1 MDHERLASDWLR
13 VIRGRRSQRAF
24 SRRIGY
30 RSNIAYR
37 WESGVCFPTAREVLA
52 LCQRFGLDVEAAGR
66 KFLTASSGGSAALQ
80 LTQAQGV
87 AAFLEAARGEATIV
101 DLSKRSG
108 HSRFAI
114 SRWLKGTAEPRLPEF
129 LAVLEAATFRAL
141 DFVAAFTDP
150 AKLPSVADE
159 WRALEAARNVAYD
172 VPWSS
177 AVLRVLELQGAT
189 KPKRHRRGRIAAR
202 IGISVE
208 EEERCLNAL
217 LAARLIRLEHGR
229 YVIDRT
235 RTVDTRADPKR
246 SRELRAHWIDVAR
259 ERLTR
264 GVRGTYG
271 YNVMS
276 LSVADLEK
284 LRELHVAYFRDMQAL
299 VADSPS
305 ECVVL
310 FNTQLVRLDGSGTGA
325 P

>member
-1 MDHERLASDWLR
+1 MNHERLASDWLR
-13 VIRGRRSQRAF
+13 AIRGRRSQRAF
-24 SRRIGY
+24 SRRLGY
-30 RSNIAYR
+30 RSNISYR

-52 LCQRFGLDVEAAGR
+52 VCQRFGLNVDAA
-66 KFLTASSGGSAALQ
+66 A
-80 LTQAQGV
+80 
-87 AAFLEAARGEATIV
+87 AAFLAPTDPRPVELGLTRSDGLAAFLHAARGEATIV
-101 DLSKRSG
+101 DLARRSG
-108 HSRFAI
+108 HSRFAV
-114 SRWLKGTAEPRLPEF
+114 SRWLKGEAEPRLPEF

-141 DFVAAFTDP
+141 DFVSAFTDP

-172 VPWSS
+172 VPWSP
-177 AVLRVLELQGAT
+177 AVLRVLELEDYT
-189 KPKRHRRGRIAAR
+189 KQKRHRPGWIATR
-202 IGISVE
+202 IGISE
-208 EEERCLNAL
+208 EEEAHCLDAL
-217 LAARLIRLEHGR
+217 LAARQVRLERGR

-246 SRELRAHWIDVAR
+246 SREVRAHWIDVAR

-264 GVRGTYG
+264 GVNGTFG

-276 LSVADLEK
+276 LSLADLDK

-310 FNTQLVRLDGSGTGA
+310 FNTQLVRLDGGG
-325 P
+325 